1 MSEQQPLTDATNS
14 RQAGR
19 AAVRAWVALG
29 RRFAPL
35 FEAFVRWVV
44 EQVRHSGL
52 DRVYYFTREGE
63 FFAAIHRA
71 IFPPPAAPKPV
82 VLEVSRLATF
92 AASLPALGP
101 KELACLW
108 DRYPQ
113 QTLRS
118 VFASL
123 GLRAENLPNRSDCWS
138 LSEDEPLDQADPRF
152 LALLGD
158 DRNADWLER
167 HRRSQKAALDAYL
180 ASQGWTAAAARAAV
194 VDIGWHGTIQ
204 DHLARVRSACE
215 LRGLYF
221 GLMPARTPANGRRE
235 PRSVDPS
242 LSAASSRRS
251 FVAEFLAEGDQHL
264 AGQFLKFVGPME
276 MLCNAPG
283 GSVVGYTY
291 GDGSAKALRKVSD
304 GEEQIF
310 EQCTC
315 HFQAGVLQALAPEK
329 SPCSAASDPRCRRAL
344 CWRLLRELMIDPPRL
359 IAVAHDRLLH
369 DESFGLG
376 RHVAMRQW
384 IPARLY
390 WEAIFSAS
398 ARRRLWQQL
407 TTVPWP
413 HGYLV
418 ARRLRWVCRLLNLR
432 YFRDLSDPGRASR
445 RRAA

>member
-1 MSEQQPLTDATNS
+1 MSEQQRPTDATNS
-14 RQAGR
+14 RQADR

-35 FEAFVRWVV
+35 FESFVRWVV
-44 EQVRHSGL
+44 EQVRQAGL

-71 IFPPPAAPKPV
+71 IFPPPAGPKPV

-101 KELACLW
+101 EELACLW
-108 DRYPQ
+108 ARYPQ

-123 GLRAENLPNRSDCWS
+123 GLRAESLPNRSDCWS

-158 DRNADWLER
+158 NRNADWLER

-180 ASQGWTAAAARAAV
+180 AAQGWPPAADRAAV

-221 GLMPARTPANGRRE
+221 GLMPARTPTTAGRQ
-235 PRSVDPS
+235 PRDVDPR
-242 LSAASSRRS
+242 LSTPSSRRS
-251 FVAEFLAEGDQHL
+251 FVTEFLAEGDRHL

-283 GSVVGYTY
+283 GSVVGYTL
-291 GDGSAKALRKVSD
+291 GEGGAKAVRKASD
-304 GEEQIF
+304 GEERIF

-344 CWRLLRELMIDPPRL
+344 CRRLLRELMIDPPRL

-432 YFRDLSDPGRASR
+432 YFRDLSDPDRASR